1 MLLPEISSG
10 DFTLTER
17 RPYLCVDLAEI
28 DVLVDLTPLDTA
40 SRKTGTGRYVHEL
53 GRALDALSPHD
64 RGDLRLSGLV
74 ALSGPNPTGSLTYPG
89 GTAAYDAH
97 GELAWLSLR
106 RRILPSTLRTI
117 KPRLLHATY
126 HLGTPRGSF
135 VPRVVSCLDLIPHV
149 LHEDYLPGR
158 WAYRFALRAADA
170 LRFHSAR
177 RVQAISQYTA
187 DDLMRLCQVPASKI
201 DIVYLGVDLER
212 YRFLSAAEEE
222 QAAGVRARYG
232 LRAGQYVFYMG
243 AADPRKNVDV
253 LIRAFAEAREPGLQL
268 AILGHMR
275 PAHEQVFAR
284 AIAEAGN
291 PPGVRML
298 GFVPE
303 EELPSIISGA
313 LAFVFCSTYEG
324 FGAVPI
330 EAMAC
335 GCPVIT
341 TGLTSMKETVGD
353 AAIIVPPRDVPA
365 TADAIRRIV
374 RDSSLRRDLG
384 KAGNQ
389 RAQGFSWRNTA
400 LATIASYE
408 RALRTS

>member
-1 MLLPEISSG
+1 MRPVG
-10 DFTLTER
+10 DTDEEPSAAHR
-17 RPYLCVDLAEI
+17 REAEI

-40 SRKTGTGRYVHEL
+40 SRKTGTGRYIHEL
-53 GRALDALSPHD
+53 GKALETLSPGE
-64 RGDLRLSGLV
+64 RGDLRLRGLV
-74 ALSGPNPTGSLTYPG
+74 ALSGPNPTGALTYPG
-89 GTAAYDAH
+89 GAAAHDAE
-97 GELAWLSLR
+97 GELAWLSMR

-117 KPRLLHATY
+117 KPRLFHATY

-149 LHEDYLPGR
+149 LHADYLPGR
-158 WAYRFALRAADA
+158 WAYRWALRAADA

-187 DDLMRLCQVPASKI
+187 DDLMRLCKIPAAKI

-212 YRFLSAAEEE
+212 YRSMSVDEEAH
-222 QAAGVRARYG
+222 AAGVRARYG

-253 LIRAFAEAREPGLQL
+253 LISAFARAGEPGLEL
-268 AILGHMR
+268 AILGHLR
-275 PAHEQVFAR
+275 PAHEEIFAR
-284 AIAEAGN
+284 AMAEAGN

-303 EELPSIISGA
+303 EELPSIIGGA

-353 AAIIVPPRDVPA
+353 AALIVPPRDVPA

-374 RDSSLRRDLG
+374 RDGALRRDLG
-384 KAGNQ
+384 KAGQQ
-389 RAQGFSWRNTA
+389 RAQCFSWRNTA

-408 RALRTS
+408 LALRAR